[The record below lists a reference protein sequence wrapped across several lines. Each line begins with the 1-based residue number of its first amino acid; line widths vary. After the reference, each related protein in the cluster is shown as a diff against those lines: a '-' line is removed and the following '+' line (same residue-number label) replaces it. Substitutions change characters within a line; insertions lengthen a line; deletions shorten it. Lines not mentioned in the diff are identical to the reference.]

1 MEEYYTQRKRCQ
13 LTRWSVDQHSSS
25 VLSLIAEFERD
36 WSNPKHKAAQETRDR
51 TNVSLYQKKYSYSTR
66 ETGIYVL
73 SIQRKAVVKQDKSML
88 LP

>member
-36 WSNPKHKAAQETRDR
+36 WSNPKHKAAQGTRDK
-51 TNVSLYQKKYSYSTR
+51 TDVSLYQRKYSYT
-66 ETGIYVL
+66 TKDTQI
-73 SIQRKAVVKQDKSML
+73 
-88 LP
+88 

>member
-36 WSNPKHKAAQETRDR
+36 WSNPKHKAAQETRDK
-51 TNVSLYQKKYSYSTR
+51 TDVSLYQRKYSYTTKETR
-66 ETGIYVL
+66 IWVL
-73 SIQRKAVVKQDKSML
+73 SRQRKALVEQEKSKL
-88 LP
+88 VA

>member
-36 WSNPKHKAAQETRDR
+36 WSNPKHKAAQETKDR
-51 TNVSLYQKKYSYSTR
+51 TNVSLYWRKDSYRTR
-66 ETGIYVL
+66 ETQI
-73 SIQRKAVVKQDKSML
+73 
-88 LP
+88 